1 MNSLLI
7 KRPVA
12 YFIDFIIIWGT
23 CILPQFI
30 IYRVFDGMPFTYFHH
45 PYHVYFWVLCT
56 VSIPVWL
63 YFIILESSPRQ
74 STIGKRFMHLKVAGY
89 SNTRI
94 SKKKS
99 FVRTLVKLLPWEITH
114 IGLLP
119 IYFSDNPQPTI
130 GLYLANGLII
140 IYLVYFISQKGKTT
154 IHDKAAGTK
163 VILSA

>member
-1 MNSLLI
+1 
-7 KRPVA
+7 
-12 YFIDFIIIWGT
+12 
-23 CILPQFI
+23 
-30 IYRVFDGMPFTYFHH
+30 
-45 PYHVYFWVLCT
+45 
-56 VSIPVWL
+56 
-63 YFIILESSPRQ
+63 
-74 STIGKRFMHLKVAGY
+74 MHLKVTGY